1 MTPHSIATAKAVKL
15 SDEALGRLYY
25 SNEPSVDNFSLL
37 RYKKTFE
44 SLLSNGTADEQDVA
58 ALGMVYYNLN
68 DRNSFEKLLLEHIDR
83 FNSIPLLI
91 TYVIGKLNKRWR
103 SSESSEDIL
112 SYWFNHHLN
121 AKQLPIEFVLHF
133 DSLPFLRDLY
143 TLKNHLLV
151 MASISKDY
159 VVTLTAGPLKYET
172 PYELIPGENM
182 TYQFTKDI
190 GIDIANKTFTKE
202 KKEFLEY
209 YMGTDAL
216 NSALMHLTPKRV
228 SSLPD
233 RSEYFTANI

>member
-1 MTPHSIATAKAVKL
+1 MMTPHSTAKTAKL
-15 SDEALGRLYY
+15 SEEALVRLYY

-68 DRNSFEKLLLEHIDR
+68 DRNNFSKLLLEHIDR

-91 TYVIGKLNKRWR
+91 IYVLGKLNKRWR
-103 SSESSEDIL
+103 GDESSKDIL
-112 SYWFNHHLN
+112 AYWFNHHLN
-121 AKQLPIEFVLHF
+121 AKQLPVEFVLHF

-143 TLKNHLLV
+143 TLKHRLLV

-172 PYELIPGENM
+172 PYELIPDENM

-202 KKEFLEY
+202 KQEFLRY
-209 YMGTDAL
+209 YMGSKFFE
-216 NSALMHLTPKRV
+216 SALKMITPKKI
-228 SSLPD
+228 STLPNK
-233 RSEYFTANI
+233 SKYFIADI

>member
-1 MTPHSIATAKAVKL
+1 MNH
-15 SDEALGRLYY
+15 
-25 SNEPSVDNFSLL
+25 
-37 RYKKTFE
+37 
-44 SLLSNGTADEQDVA
+44 LLSNGTADEQDVA

-159 VVTLTAGPLKYET
+159 VVTLTAGP
-172 PYELIPGENM
+172 
-182 TYQFTKDI
+182 
-190 GIDIANKTFTKE
+190 
-202 KKEFLEY
+202 
-209 YMGTDAL
+209 
-216 NSALMHLTPKRV
+216 
-228 SSLPD
+228 
-233 RSEYFTANI
+233 